1 MSEADTEIR
10 TYTIRLEL
18 VDEPG
23 ELLRALKPISNRGGN
38 LLSIFHERGN
48 ITPRGH
54 IPVEI
59 DLEAKPDQF
68 DTIVDSLRSAGVNVI
83 RAGSEQ
89 YRGELN
95 VVLVGHLLD
104 TDLSDTLKQIQNS
117 SGASVSETSLLTPSE
132 PDGISSAQLRIAT
145 KEGSAEQVLT
155 AVREIAE
162 QKGLRVV
169 QPTTEGIQ

>member
-1 MSEADTEIR
+1 MSGADSEIK

-59 DLEAKPDQF
+59 DLEANPEQF
-68 DTIVDSLRSAGVNVI
+68 ETIVDSLQSAGVNVI

-104 TDLSDTLKQIQNS
+104 TDFSDTLKQIQNS
-117 SGASVSETSLLTPSE
+117 SGASVSEASLLTPSE
-132 PDGISSAQLRIAT
+132 TDDVSSAQLRIAT
-145 KEGSAEQVLT
+145 REGDAEQVLA
-155 AVREIAE
+155 AVREIADR
-162 QKGLRVV
+162 KDLRVI
-169 QPTTEGIQ
+169 QPALEASQ